1 METKANYVLVGVFT
15 LIVSLLAFAFV
26 FWIARFGEARDS
38 LELDVRI
45 PGSVTGLSIGSQ
57 VLFNGIKV
65 GDVRALRLDPSNP
78 EMVFVNTL
86 V

>member
-45 PGSVTGLSIGSQ
+45 PGSVTGLRSGVRFYSTVSKLAMFGRC
-57 VLFNGIKV
+57 VLIRPIQKW
-65 GDVRALRLDPSNP
+65 
-78 EMVFVNTL
+78 
-86 V
+86 